1 MKNLILSAITVSLL
15 FSTASNASAEDH
27 QHQHG
32 NKGDHSEMSLESRK
46 AQMLIRMEQRK
57 QCVVAA
63 TSFEELNKCKG
74 KGGKKGANK
83 HQHESKEH

>member
-1 MKNLILSAITVSLL
+1 MKNLLLSAITVSLFFL
-15 FSTASNASAEDH
+15 TASNASAEDH

-57 QCVVAA
+57 QCVISA
-63 TSFEELNKCKG
+63 TSFEELNNCKG
-74 KGGKKGANK
+74 KGGKKGGDHQRNSEK
-83 HQHESKEH
+83 H